1 MSLRPHSSNLAPCTH
16 GLDWVICPAAA
27 ALPTATVVLDVSGMK
42 CGGCSAAVKRIL
54 NNQPGVV
61 NAAVN
66 LLTET
71 AAITVTTSPVSPE
84 SLESPA
90 AAAAAASASPP
101 TQHAL
106 ELASK
111 AAEALSTKG
120 FPSKLRASESSAVL
134 SDEAETKRAAEARA
148 SLVNLVV
155 AGSLVV
161 LCCTHHV
168 GHLLHALGY
177 HQFAHGAFM
186 QVSIGG
192 SRSRR
197 EGKEGYQYE

>member
-1 MSLRPHSSNLAPCTH
+1 
-16 GLDWVICPAAA
+16 
-27 ALPTATVVLDVSGMK
+27 MK

-54 NNQPGVV
+54 SNQPGVV

-71 AAITVTTSPVSPE
+71 AAITVTSSPTSPE
-84 SLESPA
+84 SLESPVPSA
-90 AAAAAASASPP
+90 AGAAQS
-101 TQHAL
+101 QHAL
-106 ELASK
+106 ELGSK
-111 AAEALSTKG
+111 AAEALSSKG

-134 SDEAETKRAAEARA
+134 SDEAEAKRAAEARA
-148 SLVNLVV
+148 SLVNLAV

-186 QVSIGG
+186 QVGCNLSCL
-192 SRSRR
+192 S
-197 EGKEGYQYE
+197 